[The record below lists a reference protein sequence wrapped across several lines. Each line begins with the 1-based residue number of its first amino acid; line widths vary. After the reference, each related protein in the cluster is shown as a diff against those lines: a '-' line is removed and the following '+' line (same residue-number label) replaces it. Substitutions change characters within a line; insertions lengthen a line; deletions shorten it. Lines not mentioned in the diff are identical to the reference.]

1 MSKRNFVGLSAKGTQ
16 NKKSR
21 DSFKLAWLNVK
32 LTTDTSDFKNV
43 NVELSSI
50 YEYSYENGLKCKI
63 CAACSSYKTNTA
75 NEYATWKL
83 DYRKRHLLSRIRA
96 ENVPSLCNQKHGI
109 SVKSLLTEK
118 LAGRKARLDHA
129 KRLQT
134 SEEQI
139 RILMDNVL
147 LAINM
152 NASMLSVQTIHDH
165 IGKFV
170 LLPDSWRSKNYTFE
184 FVAAINGSCCR
195 RNIYRIT

>member
-63 CAACSSYKTNTA
+63 CATCSSFKTNTD
-75 NEYATWKL
+75 NEYATGKRWEAWKL
-83 DYRKRHLLSRIRA
+83 DYCKRHLLSRIHA
-96 ENVPSLCNQKHGI
+96 ENVQSLYNQKHGI

-118 LAGRKARLDHA
+118 LADRKARLDHA

-134 SEEQI
+134 NEEQI
-139 RILMDNVL
+139 RIPMDNVL
-147 LAINM
+147 LAMNI

-170 LLPDSWRSKNYTFE
+170 SLPDSWRS
-184 FVAAINGSCCR
+184 
-195 RNIYRIT
+195 